1 MITFLLFSV
10 IVVIVTILYTLWGF
24 IFGFMETPPKMF
36 GLRKL
41 ENFRWQHFRKDSVKW
56 FLRSG
61 VPLAILNWIIAYQ
74 LAGSVSFKEI
84 FATDISLFGKLLVA
98 FSTYLDFFIGLGV
111 SYVVIFL
118 IEFIISILVLRRKA
132 MTYPEIEIVAGDGGS
147 FNDENAT
154 TDEHE
159 PTGPIEGQKRITD

>member
-10 IVVIVTILYTLWGF
+10 IVIVITLLYTLWGF

-41 ENFRWQHFRKDSVKW
+41 QDFQWQHFRRDSAKW

-84 FATDISLFGKLLVA
+84 FATDIDLFGKLLLS
-98 FSTYLDFFIGLGV
+98 FSTYLDFFIGLGT
-111 SYVVIFL
+111 SYTVIFL
-118 IEFIISILVLRRKA
+118 IEFIASILVLRNKGLS
-132 MTYPEIEIVAGDGGS
+132 YPEIEIVESTGG
-147 FNDENAT
+147 FETEFTNAKT
-154 TDEHE
+154 NE
-159 PTGPIEGQKRITD
+159 PTGPVEEQKQITD